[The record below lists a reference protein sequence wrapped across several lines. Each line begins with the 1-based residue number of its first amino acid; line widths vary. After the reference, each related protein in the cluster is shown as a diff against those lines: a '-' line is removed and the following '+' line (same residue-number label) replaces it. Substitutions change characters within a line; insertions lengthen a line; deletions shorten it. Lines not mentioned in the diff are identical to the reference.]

1 MPTQQQNMEPI
12 SAGIMAGASLLGTG
26 ITAASQGNMNKKTR
40 QWNEKMYALQRG
52 HSLADWAMQN
62 EYNSPAQQ
70 MQRLKMAGLNPNM
83 VYGKGTIDNQTGVV
97 RGTEVKPWNPQ
108 APEYNIGAAAQA
120 GLSAYYNS
128 AIQKQQID
136 NLKTINTVN
145 TQDAAYKAA
154 QTAATL
160 QGIAKS
166 KFELDLAS
174 DLRQT
179 SLEAAKASLR
189 KMNIESDIALDR
201 NDRETL
207 KNNMDLRTGEINLQK
222 TAVDILQTKAL
233 TAKTW
238 QERASIMEGISNL
251 RRTGE
256 LQRIEIDLR
265 KQGVNPNDSMWER
278 LLGQTIDAI
287 IGQKNLTPQQKSEK
301 NLQDWKNKGLYY

>member
-26 ITAASQGNMNKKTR
+26 ITAAAQGKMNKKTR
-40 QWNEKMYALQRG
+40 EWNEKMYALQRG
-52 HSLADWAMQN
+52 HSLSDWAMQN

-120 GLSAYYNS
+120 GFSAYFN
-128 AIQKQQID
+128 AAKQKQEID

-174 DLRQT
+174 ELRQT

-189 KMNIESDIALDR
+189 KMNIEADIALDR

-222 TAVDILQTKAL
+222 TAVEILQTKAQ

-238 QERASIMEGISNL
+238 QERASIMQGISNL
-251 RRTGE
+251 RKTNE
-256 LQRIEIDLR
+256 LQQIEINLR

-278 LLGQTIDAI
+278 LLGQAIDGI
-287 IGQKNLTPQQKSEK
+287 IGNKNLTPQQQSEK
-301 NLQDWKNKGLYY
+301 NLQEWKNKGLYY